1 MNSLFTLHTPPQDS
15 ALDNATR
22 VVPPLFPLRHFVAV
36 NPYLGYSATD
46 MAAASVEMAATQGA
60 SLWMPGSY
68 YSALFSRGDIGSP
81 DLDHAQKKL
90 GTSFSLGQLLSW
102 ADRAPKAFSP
112 LPTYASFLDEAKPG
126 AAWEHWVACQIGQFC
141 GAYYD
146 VNQATWPMPW
156 RHLPLLEAW
165 REYAAHDASP
175 EIAGLSGF
183 RKLVAEMPDDE
194 TEAVN
199 ALADALRPP
208 SVPLEKFLI
217 REITSLPGWAG
228 YVQFRVRE
236 HALRGRS
243 DTSLRQFLAIRLA
256 YDLGLKRAF
265 GSAEFDRLWAR
276 TAEPNEPTLQA
287 AMLAQVWQTAC
298 EAAYQRRLVAK
309 LLAPIAQPTPETP
322 SLQVVFCIDVR
333 SERFRR
339 HLERVEPTVQTLGFA
354 GFFGVPVQFSDPA
367 TGEQTS
373 RVPAL
378 FAPKLST
385 GLAARDEE
393 QIVSARELS
402 RAWQGFQ
409 HAAASC
415 FTYVESFGLGAI
427 LGAVRKR
434 PKPKC
439 NSAIPHWNGV
449 SFEDRLSIAEGALRG
464 MGLDRCF
471 APLVVIC
478 GHGSTS
484 VNNPQASA
492 LECGACG
499 GHAGDHNARLAATLF
514 NDVQIRVSLS
524 ERGIRIPTETIFV
537 AGIHNTTTDE
547 IELFEDTRFG
557 IASAARVGLARE
569 WFTKAA
575 VHSRAERDG
584 VLGHAGQWGE
594 RSADEAETRP
604 EFGLA
609 NNAAI
614 LLAPRA
620 ISRGKHLDAR
630 VFLHDYDHTRD
641 PSLDQLVFLLSA
653 PGVVASWINLQY
665 YGSRVDPDRHGSGN
679 KVLHNVCGGIGVV
692 EGNAGDIR
700 PGLAWQSLHD
710 GERFVHEPLRL
721 SLVAAAPRAALDAAL
736 VRASSALE
744 LVSNNWIHLVS
755 LEGGSA
761 YTRRADGTWLALTTE
776 ALD

>member
-1 MNSLFTLHTPPQDS
+1 MNSSTTLHANIHES
-15 ALDNATR
+15 ALERATQ

-36 NPYLGYSATD
+36 NPYLGYASTEMAT
-46 MAAASVEMAATQGA
+46 AAVEMAATQGA
-60 SLWMPGSY
+60 TLWMPGRY
-68 YSALFSRGDIGSP
+68 YSDLFSRGEVVGDDLTQAQAKLGSAFT
-81 DLDHAQKKL
+81 LDH
-90 GTSFSLGQLLSW
+90 LLSW
-102 ADRAPKAFSP
+102 ANREPKANAS
-112 LPTYASFLDEAKPG
+112 LPTYASFLDAAKPG

-175 EIAGLSGF
+175 EVAGLSAF
-183 RKLVAEMPDDE
+183 RKLVSELPDD
-194 TEAVN
+194 TAAAVTQ
-199 ALADALRPP
+199 LAEALRPP
-208 SVPLEKFLI
+208 AVPLDQFLI

-236 HALRGRS
+236 NSLRGRT
-243 DTSLRQFLAIRLA
+243 DDSLKQFLVIRLA

-265 GSAEFDRLWAR
+265 ATEELDRRWAR
-276 TAEPNEPTLQA
+276 TVVPAQPTANDA
-287 AMLAQVWQTAC
+287 AVAQVWQTAC
-298 EAAYQRRLVAK
+298 EVAYQRRLVGK
-309 LLAPIAQPTPETP
+309 LLAPIVQPTPALP
-322 SLQVVFCIDVR
+322 ALQVVFCIDVR

-354 GFFGVPVQFSDPA
+354 GFFGVPVQFTDPA

-378 FAPKLST
+378 FAPKLNT
-385 GLAARDEE
+385 GLAAPDE
-393 QIVSARELS
+393 QRIISDRELT

-427 LGAVRKR
+427 TGAFRTR

-439 NSAIPHWNGV
+439 DAAVPQWNGV
-449 SFEDRLSIAEGALRG
+449 SFEDRLAIAEGAIRG
-464 MGLDRCF
+464 MGLDRHF
-471 APLVVIC
+471 APLIVIC
-478 GHGSTS
+478 GHGSS
-484 VNNPQASA
+484 NVNNPQASA

-499 GHAGDHNARLAATLF
+499 GHAGDHNARLAAKLL
-514 NDVQIRVSLS
+514 NDVQIRVALL
-524 ERGIRIPTETIFV
+524 ERGIRVPTETVFV

-547 IELFEDTRFG
+547 IELFEDTRLG
-557 IASAARVGLARE
+557 IDSAARVAMARQ
-569 WFTKAA
+569 WFSDAGIL
-575 VHSRAERDG
+575 SRAERDG
-584 VLGHAGQWGE
+584 SLGHAGNWDE
-594 RSADEAETRP
+594 RSLDEAETRP

-620 ISRGKHLDAR
+620 ISRGKNLSAR
-630 VFLHDYDHTRD
+630 VFLHDYDHSRD
-641 PSLDQLVFLLSA
+641 TSLDQLVFLLSA

-665 YGSRVDPDRHGSGN
+665 YASRVDPDHHGSGN

-710 GERFVHEPLRL
+710 GNRFVHEPLRL
-721 SLVAAAPRAALDAAL
+721 SIVAAAPRASLDAAL
-736 VRASSALE
+736 QRAESALT
-744 LVSNNWIHLVS
+744 LVRNNWIHLIA
-755 LEGGSA
+755 LEGGVA
-761 YTRRADGTWLALTTE
+761 YARKAEGTWLALPS
-776 ALD
+776 AGND